1 MEATYGAGD
10 KVINRWWRV
19 AGALLMNLPLGAL
32 YAWSIFVLPLE
43 KEFGWTRTQT
53 SWVFTIAVFVFGLS
67 FIVAG
72 RLQDKK
78 GPFWISVVGSVL
90 FSLGWVLATYA
101 KDLFALYLT
110 MGVVL
115 GIGSG
120 FGYATP
126 IPVLSKWFPDRR
138 GLAVGLAVAG
148 YGGGSFIISF
158 IGKPMLTSFGW
169 RDTFLYLGIGYFV
182 ATMIGAFI
190 LRNPP
195 VGWKP
200 PGWVPAAASAKVT
213 ASRHEYAPGEVVKT
227 SAFYFMWIAYALGTG
242 AGLMLISQLV
252 PFGRQ
257 QLKIV
262 DVAANLAIA
271 VGAVG
276 NASGR
281 IFSGWLSDTIG
292 RLQTLRL
299 MVGVSILA
307 FLVLPHISGAAMLYG
322 MVFVV
327 YYCYGTQLSVYAS
340 TTGDFFGTKNLGV
353 NYGLLFT
360 SWGVA
365 GIIGPIIAGRLFD
378 IFGNYTN
385 AFYVGSGICVLALG
399 SLLLAKRPEAPIAAG
414 VEVVKGAMRTA

>member
-1 MEATYGAGD
+1 METETIGGARM
-10 KVINRWWRV
+10 INRWWRV

-43 KEFGWTRTQT
+43 QEFGWTRTET

-67 FIVAG
+67 FIAAG
-72 RLQDKK
+72 RIQDKK
-78 GPFWISVVGSVL
+78 GPFWVSVAGSVL
-90 FSLGWVLATYA
+90 FSAGWVLATYA
-101 KDLFALYLT
+101 QSLEILYLT
-110 MGVVL
+110 MGAVL
-115 GIGSG
+115 GLGSG

-148 YGGGSFIISF
+148 YGGGSFLISLV
-158 IGKPMLTSFGW
+158 GKPMLAAYGW

-190 LRNPP
+190 LKNPP
-195 VGWKP
+195 AGWKP
-200 PGWVPAAASAKVT
+200 AGWAPAPPSAKVT
-213 ASRHEYAPGEVVKT
+213 STAHEFTPAETART
-227 SAFYFMWIAYALGTG
+227 STFYSMWFAFALGAG

-257 QLKIV
+257 QLGIAET
-262 DVAANLAIA
+262 AANLAIA
-271 VGAVG
+271 VGALG

-281 IFSGWLSDTIG
+281 IFSGWLSDAIG

-299 MVGVSILA
+299 MVAVSILA
-307 FLVLPHISGAAMLYG
+307 FLVLPHIGGTAALYAL
-322 MVFVV
+322 VFVV

-353 NYGLLFT
+353 NYGLVFT
-360 SWGVA
+360 AWGVA
-365 GIIGPIIAGRLFD
+365 GVIGPIIAGRLFD

-385 AFYVGSGICVLALG
+385 AFYVGSAICAVALG
-399 SLLLAKRPEAPIAAG
+399 SLFLAKRPLAPGISRFEGLDRKAA
-414 VEVVKGAMRTA
+414 